1 VFTVFQERNWSDSIV
16 SSVKRFKTVGA
27 VNVLVG
33 EPRRGKMADRERS
46 SSPSFAGQRT
56 TAGGLGVP
64 PAQQVR
70 PRACGV
76 MPTLFVIL
84 TLNWTWREEAQC
96 TLVFT
101 ALIFYMLSYARRFH
115 SALRSLGVSFHL
127 QPQFEY

>member
-1 VFTVFQERNWSDSIV
+1 
-16 SSVKRFKTVGA
+16 
-27 VNVLVG
+27 
-33 EPRRGKMADRERS
+33 MADRERS

-101 ALIFYMLSYARRFH
+101 ALIFYMLSCPE
-115 SALRSLGVSFHL
+115 VSFSSQVIGSEL
-127 QPQFEY
+127 PPAATV